1 MTRRPYDPARAL
13 PVSLSQNR
21 QVIFGQSLSI
31 ATRTARSPSNWSTIL
46 PSWNTRTEKAGGT
59 RTLWCS
65 PCSRSGVKPSILRQ
79 SSAPDIVTDLARL
92 TDALRVAAGG
102 LIAFAFFDTFP
113 ARDSAMREVE
123 QRLAGEVEV
132 RHIELTPA
140 EPYLHEKLHA
150 PPPGRRL
157 AYFVNGFEGLA
168 GDAREQ
174 AFGALQVK
182 REAIGR
188 LEVPVVLWVAEENLA
203 AR

>member
-1 MTRRPYDPARAL
+1 M
-13 PVSLSQNR
+13 
-21 QVIFGQSLSI
+21 
-31 ATRTARSPSNWSTIL
+31 
-46 PSWNTRTEKAGGT
+46 
-59 RTLWCS
+59 
-65 PCSRSGVKPSILRQ
+65 KPSILRQ
-79 SSAPDIVTDLARL
+79 SSAPDVATDLARL

-203 AR
+203 ELARRAPDFYAWRAGLYDFRSHADSPERVQAFGRAIERMLGVH